1 MYLLR
6 SDGSRDG
13 GPFVVASICSEQTCT
28 LCLENGEAVKGGEE
42 INMAKLEAA

>member
-13 GPFVVASICSEQTCT
+13 GPFLVASICSGQTCT
-28 LCLENGEAVKGGEE
+28 PSLENGQAAKGGEE